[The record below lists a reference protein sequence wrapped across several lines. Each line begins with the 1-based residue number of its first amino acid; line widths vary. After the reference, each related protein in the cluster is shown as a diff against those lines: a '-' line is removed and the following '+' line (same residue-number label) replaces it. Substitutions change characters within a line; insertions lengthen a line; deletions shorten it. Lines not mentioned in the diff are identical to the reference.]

1 MAKKRLSIAPKLQD
15 KKVEV
20 QALPVQK
27 ISAADIEEM
36 AKVKE
41 PQKKKTISESVVTK
55 ERSDSTPNRRAKKR
69 KPVSK
74 QRQGRPRREEEVRR
88 LSSDLPADLYLKV
101 KKEVKNNGYTLN
113 GFLAKVIR
121 EYFDRKEK

>member
-20 QALPVQK
+20 QPLPVQK

-36 AKVKE
+36 AKIQEV
-41 PQKKKTISESVVTK
+41 QKKKEVAKASTTK
-55 ERSDSTPNRRAKKR
+55 KEVNSNPKR
-69 KPVSK
+69 KARKPKAVPK

-88 LSSDLPADLYLKV
+88 LSSDLPAELYLKV
-101 KKEVKNNGYTLN
+101 KKEVKDNGYTLN

-121 EYFDRKEK
+121 EYFDRKK

>member
-20 QALPVQK
+20 QPLPVQK

-36 AKVKE
+36 AKIQEV
-41 PQKKKTISESVVTK
+41 QKKKEVAKASTTK
-55 ERSDSTPNRRAKKR
+55 KEVNSNPKR
-69 KPVSK
+69 KARKPKAAPK

-88 LSSDLPADLYLKV
+88 LSSDLPAELYLKV
-101 KKEVKNNGYTLN
+101 KKEVKDNGYTLN

-121 EYFDRKEK
+121 EYFDRKK